1 MLRSCTRT
9 LMLLVGVVL
18 VPVAPFAG
26 ERHECLLEPWKVV
39 RLGARSTGVLEQLLV
54 DRGDEVTKGQ
64 NVASLN
70 SEVERASAALAEAR
84 ANSTVQVELAEARAE
99 LEGLSSLRNEALFK
113 RKVISSQQMDEA
125 KAANKIATL
134 QVAGA
139 EDGKMMAGLEYQRV
153 LAFYD
158 LKTIRTPID
167 GIVISTDRT
176 EGEYLSEGEP
186 VATIAQIDP
195 IRAEA
200 FLPLE
205 MLSLVKEGDEVT
217 IYPQDPVGG
226 EFKGVIEVVDRVVD
240 ARSGTVGIRVRV
252 DNPEK
257 LTLAG
262 MRCDME
268 F

>member
-54 DRGDEVTKGQ
+54 DRGDELTKGQ

-70 SEVERASAALAEAR
+70 SEVERASVTLAEAR
-84 ANSTVQVELAEARAE
+84 ANSTVLIELAEARAE
-99 LEGLSSLRNEALFK
+99 LVGLSSLRNEALFK

-139 EDGKMMAGLEYQRV
+139 KYEKMIAGLEHHRV
-153 LAFYD
+153 LAIQD
-158 LKTIRTPID
+158 LKTIWTPIN
-167 GIVISTDRT
+167 GIVISTNRT
-176 EGEYLSEGEP
+176 EGEYLSEGDH

-205 MLSLVKEGDEVT
+205 MLSLVKEGDVVR
-217 IYPQDPVGG
+217 IYPRDPVGG
-226 EFKGVIEVVDRVVD
+226 EFKGVIDVVDRVVD
-240 ARSGTVGIRVRV
+240 ARSGTVGIRVRI